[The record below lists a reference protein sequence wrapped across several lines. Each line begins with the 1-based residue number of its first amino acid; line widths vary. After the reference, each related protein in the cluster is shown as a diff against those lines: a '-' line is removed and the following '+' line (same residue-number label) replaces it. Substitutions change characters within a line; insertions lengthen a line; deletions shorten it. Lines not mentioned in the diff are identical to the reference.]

1 MPGAGLPGVNVTVP
15 SGRGKR
21 APACRA
27 QAPLPTRAA
36 LPLSFYFSPIPF

>member
-1 MPGAGLPGVNVTVP
+1 MPGAGLPSVNVTVP

-27 QAPLPTRAA
+27 QAPLPALAA
-36 LPLSFYFSPIPF
+36 LPLSFYFPPIPF